1 MLVLVY
7 LLHSP
12 AGVDSAPVGSPD
24 AKNHTSN
31 SRENS
36 ICVLDKSEMGY
47 WDLPEGTDCVEKT
60 WIATKLGT
68 ALGNYRWWHNY
79 LQVMLC
85 RVVKAG
91 HLCGGLVNAFEL
103 AD

>member
-68 ALGNYRWWHNY
+68 ALGNYRW
-79 LQVMLC
+79 
-85 RVVKAG
+85 
-91 HLCGGLVNAFEL
+91 
-103 AD
+103 